1 MRVLL
6 ATDGSATSWHALEEA
21 LRTLPLTT
29 ADVHVVAVAPIVTA
43 IEDPMAYGVTYHASY
58 RDHREEAQRHIDEA
72 VRALEAGGVRAK
84 PILRVG
90 DAADEIIAV
99 ARELAPDLLI
109 VGSHGRGPMGRFML
123 GSVSEALVH
132 RWTGPVL
139 VVRKP
144 TATSNLAPSRTVA
157 TVMTAP
163 ALCADLDATID
174 EVAAMMAENDT
185 GFVPLVR
192 DGRLAGVITDRDIV
206 VRVLA
211 TRHDPATLKAC
222 EAATADVVWVT
233 PEMPVGEA
241 VGLMERHQ
249 IRRVVVLDGQD
260 VVGVVSLGDLAETV
274 PDTAEHA
281 LVEISRSP
289 KTCAHEH
296 QR

>member
-1 MRVLL
+1 MRVLF
-6 ATDGSATSWHALEEA
+6 ATDGSAPSWHALEEA
-21 LRTLPLTT
+21 MRTLPLTT

-58 RDHREEAQRHIDEA
+58 RDHREEAQRYLDEA
-72 VRALEAGGVRAK
+72 LRALEAGGIRARG
-84 PILRVG
+84 ILRVG
-90 DAADEIIAV
+90 EAADEILAV

-132 RWTGPVL
+132 RWTGPLL

-144 TATSNLAPSRTVA
+144 AAAAALAPSRTVA
-157 TVMTAP
+157 TVMTSP
-163 ALCADLDATID
+163 AIAADLDATVD
-174 EVAAMMAENDT
+174 EVAAMMAGNDT
-185 GFVPLVR
+185 GFIPLLR
-192 DGRLAGVITDRDIV
+192 KGRLAGVITDRDIV

-211 TRHDPATLKAC
+211 TNNDPKTVKAC
-222 EAATADVVWVT
+222 EAASADVVWVT
-233 PEMPVGEA
+233 PEMPVSEA
-241 VGLMERHQ
+241 VSLMERYQ
-249 IRRVVVLDGQD
+249 IRRVVVLDGQE

-289 KTCAHEH
+289 KTCAHEPK
-296 QR
+296 R